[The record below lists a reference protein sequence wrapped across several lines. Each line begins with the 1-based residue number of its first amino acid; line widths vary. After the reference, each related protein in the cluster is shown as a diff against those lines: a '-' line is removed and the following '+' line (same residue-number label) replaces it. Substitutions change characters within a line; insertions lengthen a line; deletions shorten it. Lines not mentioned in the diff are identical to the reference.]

1 MLPLASAAVSATSW
15 SISSADMAALVSA
28 SFAAK
33 SASIASCCPGAGT
46 VVAAQ
51 PTAQEAKLLGI
62 ARTDACLIVNRRTFS
77 REAPITTARL
87 VHPGHRFQLDGQ
99 FTP

>member
-1 MLPLASAAVSATSW
+1 MDLSGKLLIAMPGVGDPRFEHSVVFLCAHSDDGAMGLIVNKPARDLSFDKLA
-15 SISSADMAALVSA
+15 D
-28 SFAAK
+28 
-33 SASIASCCPGAGT
+33 
-46 VVAAQ
+46 Q
-51 PTAQEAKLLGI
+51 LGI

-99 FTP
+99 FMP